1 MAAIAG
7 GKTQLEEIVQATGLG
22 DRANAVRRVAVLE
35 GLELIARERNF
46 DAHEKAAW
54 QHRIA
59 DPAVRFWYRFVQP
72 NRSRLETGG
81 ARQVWT
87 KRVEPLLNDYMG
99 KVFEG
104 ICREAYERHHE
115 AWGLP
120 GALDWARWEGKD
132 RNRRPIEVGIVAR
145 LDDGRILTGEVK
157 WSSKPVDA
165 AVHNDL
171 MRDLEDLAASG
182 QGWAKDALNVK
193 KSAGYI
199 YFSASGFS
207 HDFHSRVA
215 TNARIRLFSLDD
227 LYLRPIQ
234 REGAAAQTEGAGG
247 AGE

>member
-1 MAAIAG
+1 
-7 GKTQLEEIVQATGLG
+7 
-22 DRANAVRRVAVLE
+22 VAVLE

-81 ARQVWT
+81 ARQVWA

-104 ICREAYERHHE
+104 ICREAYTRHHE
-115 AWGLP
+115 SWGLP
-120 GALDWARWEGKD
+120 GAVDWARWEGKD
-132 RNRRPIEVGIVAR
+132 RNRRPIEVDIVAR

-165 AVHNDL
+165 SVHTDL
-171 MRDLEDLAASG
+171 MRDLEDLSASG
-182 QGWAKDALNVK
+182 QGWAKDAISTRM
-193 KSAGYI
+193 SAGHV
-199 YFSASGFS
+199 YFSAAGFTD
-207 HDFHSRVA
+207 DFRARATDDSR
-215 TNARIRLFSLDD
+215 IGLFD
-227 LYLRPIQ
+227 LSALYGR
-234 REGAAAQTEGAGG
+234 REG
-247 AGE
+247 